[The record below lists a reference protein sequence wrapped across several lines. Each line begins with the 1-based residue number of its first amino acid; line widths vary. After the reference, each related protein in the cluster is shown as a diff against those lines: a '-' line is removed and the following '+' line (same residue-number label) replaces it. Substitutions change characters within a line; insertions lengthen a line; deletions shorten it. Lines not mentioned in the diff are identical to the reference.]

1 MAWHSGSLLYYIFL
15 LNLASQIVPNLC
27 WSDLRFF
34 DFTVVWYTF
43 SRNHTLNFECWSLAG
58 LAVCSTVLLYSFFF
72 SFIYISWRLIT
83 LQYCSGF
90 FHTLIWISLGFTCV
104 PHPEPPSH
112 LPPHPIP
119 LGHPS
124 APVPSTCLMHQSTV
138 LSRDAEAVAVNFS
151 SQSAM
156 WPQGW
161 TSNVHRTFLS
171 STFSIAFDE
180 LHNILKPLL

>member
-1 MAWHSGSLLYYIFL
+1 MLISYWTGSMQYAYCSMQYNPFIF
-15 LNLASQIVPNLC
+15 
-27 WSDLRFF
+27 
-34 DFTVVWYTF
+34 
-43 SRNHTLNFECWSLAG
+43 
-58 LAVCSTVLLYSFFF
+58 FFF
-72 SFIYISWRLIT
+72 SFIYISWRLTT

-90 FHTLIWISLGFTCV
+90 CHTLIWICLGFTCV

-112 LPPHPIP
+112 LPPHPVP

-180 LHNILKPLL
+180 LHNIFKPLL